1 MDVVEA
7 SAVAGID
14 AHADVDGGVCFG
26 TGQSC
31 KLSAMTILD
40 IDNGMCFSIL
50 GSFCFCLFRVVV

>member
-40 IDNGMCFSIL
+40 IDNGMCFSS
-50 GSFCFCLFRVVV
+50 GV